1 MLQRTNKKQETV
13 WATAP
18 TPAPPDVPAK
28 LLMAS
33 GTATVPETSSC
44 LYPEFQVLLPCEELL
59 RLSNPAL

>member
-33 GTATVPETSSC
+33 GTATV
-44 LYPEFQVLLPCEELL
+44 
-59 RLSNPAL
+59 RD